1 MSDIISK
8 IKDEYNKAI
17 KDNSL
22 KSIYDKIE
30 KGAATYAEASVF
42 SSKAGQIIAKIL
54 DKYLKENMMGDIVPI
69 EVAKS
74 LIPGSLKHNHEKVAE
89 VCEQVQAIL
98 NESAGIGLKPL
109 KPFFDDR
116 KAEGI
121 VVEVVNAKSYLD
133 KSIAF
138 MEHVENLSM
147 AAVDKAV
154 KVNAD
159 FHSEAGLAPKIK
171 RVSVGKCCEWCQ
183 KIVGLYDYEDVKDT
197 GNNVFRRHS
206 NCRCQVQYIP
216 TRGKVKNVHTK
227 R

>member
-1 MSDIISK
+1 MSDVISK

-17 KDNSL
+17 KDNS
-22 KSIYDKIE
+22 
-30 KGAATYAEASVF
+30 
-42 SSKAGQIIAKIL
+42 
-54 DKYLKENMMGDIVPI
+54 
-69 EVAKS
+69 
-74 LIPGSLKHNHEKVAE
+74 
-89 VCEQVQAIL
+89 L

-159 FHSEAGLAPKIK
+159 FHSEVGLAPKIK

-197 GNNVFRRHS
+197 GNDVFRRHS